1 MNYILEKA
9 KKQDEQVAEKLKAMK
24 HEAKM
29 KREKNKIRFE
39 DHEEN
44 YKRVERI
51 LVFLSYVQPI
61 KIEEEER

>member
-1 MNYILEKA
+1 MNYILERA
-9 KKQDEQVAEKLKAMK
+9 KKQDEQVAEKLKVMK
-24 HEAKM
+24 REAKM

-51 LVFLSYVQPI
+51 LVFIVCN
-61 KIEEEER
+61 K